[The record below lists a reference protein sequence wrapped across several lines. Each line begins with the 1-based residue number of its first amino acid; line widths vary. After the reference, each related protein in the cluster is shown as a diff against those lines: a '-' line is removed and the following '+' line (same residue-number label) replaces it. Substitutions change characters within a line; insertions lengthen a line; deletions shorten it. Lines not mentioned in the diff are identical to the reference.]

1 MSAENVPLELQ
12 KKRHDA
18 QETEVEPL
26 DVSQSVESNRS
37 KRINYDDEVSL
48 RIRVRYIL
56 ILEITVALLFVALS
70 VVSTILVMQS
80 C

>member
-1 MSAENVPLELQ
+1 MVGFWQKRQKAKLYKQWVEESGLSAENVPLELQ

-48 RIRVRYIL
+48 RI
-56 ILEITVALLFVALS
+56 
-70 VVSTILVMQS
+70 
-80 C
+80 